1 MKKRV
6 ISWLL
11 CLALCLSM
19 LSVAALAED
28 VQAPEGPASS
38 MNEPQ
43 PEPRAKENETPAPE
57 PEKKVQSELMTA
69 EKLLMPLSL
78 GDENSPF
85 SSISIVVSQDGTEIG
100 DNNQGI
106 LNKSV
111 TLYGDLIC
119 KDAAQRDTIMLNS
132 TISLKVD
139 GVESKSGLGKTT
151 NSSEILVQ
159 ASDFTPE
166 KENYTIT
173 LSIAYREYSKIITR
187 DLAFKKCTHP
197 SLNDS
202 TGKCSQ
208 CGAALVAELTAGA
221 SSSATYYE
229 TLTEAL
235 DAAQEAAAGST
246 VTLLDNCSLGS
257 YELQKGIFTLD
268 LDGHALTQTGN
279 PLWVSG
285 TANLTVK
292 NNSSNAKNTGEFSL
306 QSETATLSVTKSSK
320 YALLMNSVSGMNVA
334 CFLGPDMGY
343 KKADR
348 AWASFS
354 ELRGTAIYNVT
365 VEEAPFTTSDIT
377 VSPEDAY
384 VNRKVALSVTLSNLK
399 TGTTPTCSYFVSD
412 SSNNQTSYE
421 GITLDANQA
430 FTAEFTPRV
439 DQYYIQAWITAD
451 EFTVVKTI
459 KKTFKTCAHSYGD
472 VDQKT
477 GFCSGCNSQM
487 AASVSPSSFV
497 DQRTYYETF
506 DLAMKAAWEML
517 KSKDCWFT
525 MFQDAQVGTIEYQYL
540 NVLGGKTLYMD
551 LNEKTLTSRGVAFRV
566 PAKEWKLNLSNG
578 TVIGDTT
585 NHKPVQGVIE
595 VEAGGSLN
603 VHGGTIQNKGAA
615 DKGVNAPSIMVH
627 GYSSN
632 SGPVRG
638 YAYIAGDA
646 DSNFGSLFISGGN
659 VTANGGTYDHAKVT
673 YGGSLEVINGRFQ
686 GDVTVDDHT
695 SLVVNSNLAYF
706 DGTLTFEPYGMGR
719 LTNGNY
725 KHIITKEATLGKLSN
740 NTLDVFYIGEV
751 YQPDAKNQ
759 SELKAGEDTYITIR
773 KHKHD
778 FSNNGTCACGEEAE
792 AYLWV
797 NGPQQYGYFDDMLA
811 LAEKAEGS
819 CVYLRRD
826 VTIIRDTPVTEG
838 NFSIAGGSF
847 KVTCSG
853 SSALVFS
860 GGTVSIR
867 DGMFGRLKVTG
878 KGKLTLNGG
887 NYYAID
893 VTDSSVYTNY
903 GEILAT
909 NRAFKHQST
918 WESKTSI
925 TGKSFDVTSTN
936 APKSVEKP
944 PFDSVS
950 VEPTVKTVYY
960 GAPVTFTAAVIR
972 DDSGKALSYQW
983 YTVASDGTKTAI
995 DDETGETMTVNEAAG
1010 TYQYLCQVTCEDY
1023 TLSSNT
1029 VRLTVQRIDLS
1040 DAALS
1045 ATIQTREYNGKYN
1058 ATIEDGSSLTL
1069 GNMTVPASA
1078 YTLSAVFADRN
1089 VGADKDV
1096 TVKVTLTNPNYC
1108 FGYDANN
1115 QPIMEKTFET
1125 TGTITQNT
1133 QSNLIS
1139 KDENIYNSAANTYE
1153 FDLDSYLTA
1162 IKDDL
1167 GTMSYGTPQ
1176 PQSLQSGIGTPVLE
1190 GHTLKLPVSAM
1201 LWTSPIELGKI
1212 TIPVNSQNYA
1222 NVSIEICL
1230 KLVERTAVTATATPS
1245 KTELTYGERLDTIT
1259 LSGKTTPELQGTFVW
1274 QKPDAILDV
1283 GTYTELGWKFT
1294 PVDYTYAE
1302 ASGTAKI
1309 TVKQAKLQDPA
1320 PMTLMIYNGWAA
1332 TYEAALPEL
1341 PTLKEGLHF
1350 GNDAAYGTPDVSAD
1364 GYYSSGAEL
1373 KTVNGKQDVSIPI
1386 LKNETTKEG
1395 QAGTITVQY
1404 TSQNYEP
1411 VTLAINLV
1419 AKNRTAPTFILT
1431 ADHDTLSGGGKVTL
1445 TLERGNLPDGAVVM
1459 VSGTDE
1465 AGNAVTLTDNGDG
1478 TYSATLP
1485 NKTQT
1490 YTFIAVYDGSQTI
1503 APKTDVATVKVQQR
1517 SSGGGEPAK
1526 PSFPVKISNSGDK
1539 KTAEIDLSGTKSGIT
1554 DVTLP
1559 TDAVKKIVDS
1569 DVVSLT
1575 VKLPDVTVSFDDK
1588 ALAAVAEQSSG
1599 ADLSLSVN
1607 VGTANNSNLTDAQ
1620 KNAITGARELSVI
1633 EVSLSSNGEKIS
1645 NFNGGSV
1652 TIDVPFQWSM
1662 KGLLR
1667 AYYIDENGNKSAID
1681 VTYKNGVATLVLNH
1695 FSTYVVEAVDA
1706 LSFTDVSAKAYHF
1719 DAVAWA
1725 VKNKITSGQSDTLFA
1740 PDASCTRA
1748 QMVTFLWRANGS
1760 PEPTVTELP
1769 FTDVAADAYY
1779 AKAVLW
1785 AVENGITTGTSDTTF
1800 DPDGVVTRAEAVTF
1814 LWRSA
1819 GNPAAEGKLFADV
1832 ESTKYYAEA
1841 VRWAVANGVTKG
1853 VSDTSFAPGSACT
1866 RAQIVTFLYRNCTN
1880 K

>member
-19 LSVAALAED
+19 LPVAALAED
-28 VQAPEGPASS
+28 VQAPEGPAPS

-57 PEKKVQSELMTA
+57 PGAKIQSELMTA
-69 EKLLMPLSL
+69 EKLLMPLAEDTPFTISFTATQNGNLITDEKPGVLSGGEVTLTVRIHLSNVSL
-78 GDENSPF
+78 RNDIIKAAQQSTLQVDNNNITFAG
-85 SSISIVVSQDGTEIG
+85 VGTEGNDTLVITITFAASSESHSVKYLITY
-100 DNNQGI
+100 NNQETTAEC
-106 LNKSV
+106 
-111 TLYGDLIC
+111 TL
-119 KDAAQRDTIMLNS
+119 RF
-132 TISLKVD
+132 
-139 GVESKSGLGKTT
+139 GVCSHLEAIEVNGK
-151 NSSEILVQ
+151 
-159 ASDFTPE
+159 F
-166 KENYTIT
+166 
-173 LSIAYREYSKIITR
+173 
-187 DLAFKKCTHP
+187 KCTE
-197 SLNDS
+197 
-202 TGKCSQ
+202 

-221 SSSATYYE
+221 SSSATTYYDA
-229 TLTEAL
+229 LKDAL
-235 DAAQEAAAGST
+235 DAAQEADSGST
-246 VTLLDNCSLGS
+246 VTLLADCSLGS
-257 YELQKGIFTLD
+257 YELQKGSFMLD
-268 LDGHALTQTGN
+268 LDGHTLTQPGN

-292 NNSSNAKNTGEFSL
+292 NDRSGADYNGRFYL
-306 QSETATLSVTKSSK
+306 QSKTATLSLTIGSK
-320 YALLMNSVSGMNVA
+320 YAKIMSDSSVGYI
-334 CFLGPDMGY
+334 LGPDMRY
-343 KKADR
+343 KIETN
-348 AWASFS
+348 WVTLGQLYSTTI
-354 ELRGTAIYNVT
+354 ENVT
-365 VEEAPFTTSDIT
+365 VEQAPFSTSDIT
-377 VSPEDAY
+377 VTPEDTY
-384 VNRKVALSVTLSNLK
+384 VNRKVTLSVTLDGLADGSEATCEYSVK
-399 TGTTPTCSYFVSD
+399 TSASSGTTNSEGLGSFTLD
-412 SSNNQTSYE
+412 TNQT
-421 GITLDANQA
+421 
-430 FTAEFTPRV
+430 FTTDYTPKV
-439 DQYYIQAWITAD
+439 S
-451 EFTVVKTI
+451 ECTI
-459 KKTFKTCAHSYGD
+459 CAQIKYGDFYVIKKLEKTFKTCAHSYGD

-497 DQRTYYETF
+497 DQRTCYETF